1 MREAMK
7 TILVPVDFSSV
18 SVAVIEHA
26 AQLAAA
32 FSSAVWLLHVAAP
45 EPDFVGYD
53 EGPRSVREQVA
64 GEMRD
69 THRRLQEES
78 SRLRERGIDA
88 TAIQVQGAT
97 TETILHEADRLQAD
111 VIVLGSH
118 GHGALH
124 RALLGS
130 VSEGVLHRA
139 ACPVVLI
146 PSRAA
151 TR

>member
-1 MREAMK
+1 MK
-7 TILVPVDFSSV
+7 TILVPVDFSPV
-18 SVAVIEHA
+18 AAAVIEQA
-26 AQLAAA
+26 ARLAEA
-32 FSSAVWLLHVAAP
+32 FGAAVWLLHVAQP
-45 EPDFVGYD
+45 EPDFVGF
-53 EGPRSVREQVA
+53 ETGPQSVREQVA
-64 GEMRD
+64 SEMRG
-69 THRRLQEES
+69 THRRLQDES

-97 TETILHEADRLQAD
+97 IETILHEAERLHAD
-111 VIVLGSH
+111 IIVLGSH

-139 ACPVVLI
+139 TRPVLLL

-151 TR
+151 TS